1 MEAASG
7 PPPGAG
13 PVEPR
18 RHARRPRLAL
28 VIAVGAWL
36 PLTGC
41 VRGSLATGTGP
52 NGPKAWSADN
62 HQQAHVG
69 EQVRFSFILIDPLLN
84 RLLDPYG
91 YADYC
96 MATVGEDCIQCEP
109 DLGGR
114 FRFEHRLTGAEP
126 GQTIRVTASAYR
138 QRGRR
143 DFMRVGDTWLRGESR
158 FDEPDRKF
166 RSDSLFL
173 HVYQSLIRVRLP
185 AGQAPFDFE
194 GGDLRLIKSDGTVSP
209 VYLDRAG
216 RPGFTV
222 EGPDQQGA
230 YTIVYLPKGTELD
243 ACGQT
248 DVRFMVHDLAGQP
261 HSAGGVIPTP

>member
-84 RLLDPYG
+84 RLVDPYG

-96 MATVGEDCIQCEP
+96 MATVGEHRIQCEP

-114 FRFEHRLTGAEP
+114 FRFEHQLTGAEP
-126 GQTIRVTASAYR
+126 GHTIKVTASAYR
-138 QRGRR
+138 QYGRR

-158 FDEPDRKF
+158 FDEPDRRF
-166 RSDSLFL
+166 RSDSLSL
-173 HVYQSLIRVRLP
+173 HVYQSQVRVRLP
-185 AGQAPFDFE
+185 ASQAPFDFDS
-194 GGDLRLIKSDGTVSP
+194 GDLRLIKDDGTVSP

-230 YTIVYLPKGTELD
+230 YTIVYLPNGTELD
-243 ACGQT
+243 SCGQT
-248 DVRFMVHDLAGQP
+248 DVRFVVYDLAGQP
-261 HSAGGVIPTP
+261 HSVSGVIPTP